1 MKKEF
6 SILFK
11 KVNILILGDYMDKK
25 KIFRI
30 VISILIPLAIGGIS
44 ALLGGSTAMFDNV
57 NKPWFAPPAIVFP
70 IAWGILYTL
79 MGISSYLVYVS
90 DNEYKTTGLV
100 FYALQLIV
108 NMFWSMIFFRFEN
121 FFFAFVWLLLLL
133 LLVLVMMYY
142 FYKSNKTAFYL
153 QIPYVL
159 WLVFATILNYAIY
172 TLN

>member
-1 MKKEF
+1 
-6 SILFK
+6 
-11 KVNILILGDYMDKK
+11 
-25 KIFRI
+25 
-30 VISILIPLAIGGIS
+30 
-44 ALLGGSTAMFDNV
+44 
-57 NKPWFAPPAIVFP
+57 
-70 IAWGILYTL
+70 